1 MIMEGNETVRFGRV
15 LLFEPVYQTR
25 VWGGRRLES
34 VLGRKLPDSQPYGES
49 WELVDRSEAVSVVA
63 EGPAKGMT
71 LAELW
76 AGWRVQVWGTEALNL
91 GRCAFP
97 LLIKVLDCTDD
108 LSIQVHPPADVAA
121 ELKGEPKT
129 EMWYVADAEP
139 AATLYAG
146 LREGVTRK
154 IFLKAIEEGRVD
166 RCVHAVQPRIGDCM
180 QVPSGRLHA
189 LGAGL
194 LVYEVQQNSDTTY
207 RVFDWNRV
215 GLDGKPRELHVEQSL
230 KCIDFDDVEP
240 PLNHAEVGDMV
251 AGCEHYQV
259 WRRNSGSPVMLMAL
273 TEVTWDGVKVGP
285 GRVAI
290 RPACLPPVEPVGE
303 WLEIQLPQAQP
314 DGARG

>member
-1 MIMEGNETVRFGRV
+1 MTTGDCENLFGRV
-15 LLFEPVYQTR
+15 LLFEPIYQTR
-25 VWGGRRLES
+25 IWGGRRMES
-34 VLGRKLPDSQPYGES
+34 LLGRTLPDGQPYGES
-49 WELVDRSEAVSVVA
+49 WELVDRPEAVSVVA

-71 LAELW
+71 LSELW
-76 AGWRVQVWGTEALNL
+76 AGWRVQVFGADALEW

-97 LLIKVLDCTDD
+97 LLIKVLDCTED
-108 LSIQVHPPADVAA
+108 LSIQVHPPALLAK

-146 LREGVTRK
+146 LNQDVTK
-154 IFLKAIEEGRVD
+154 KDFLKAIAEGRVD
-166 RCVHAVQPRIGDCM
+166 RCVHAVRPVVGDCM

-215 GLDGKPRELHVEQSL
+215 GLDGRPRELHVEQSL
-230 KCIDFDDVEP
+230 KCIDFEDVEP
-240 PLNHAEVGDMV
+240 ALSHAEVGGLV

-259 WRRNSGSPVMLMAL
+259 WRQNTGTPFMLLAL
-273 TEVTWDGVKVGP
+273 TEVEWDGVKVGP

-290 RPACLPPVEPVGE
+290 RPAALPPVQPVGE
-303 WLEIQLPQAQP
+303 WLEIQLPKP
-314 DGARG
+314 GPTHGRGN